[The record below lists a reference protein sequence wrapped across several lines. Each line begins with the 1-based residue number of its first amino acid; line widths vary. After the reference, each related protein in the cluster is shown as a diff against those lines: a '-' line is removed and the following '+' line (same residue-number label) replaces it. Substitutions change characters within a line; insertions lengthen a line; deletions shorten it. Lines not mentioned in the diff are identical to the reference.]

1 MRGTFAAPPF
11 CKTFKSDPVASIMR
25 VSIELNVNVC
35 VWACAREKKKFYS
48 PCRELGVTL
57 HLDAC
62 AQFQAVR
69 PCVTSLLRPSLQQ

>member
-35 VWACAREKKKFYS
+35 VWACAREKKNSTRRVASSVSHSISMRALSF
-48 PCRELGVTL
+48 
-57 HLDAC
+57 
-62 AQFQAVR
+62 R
-69 PCVTSLLRPSLQQ
+69 P